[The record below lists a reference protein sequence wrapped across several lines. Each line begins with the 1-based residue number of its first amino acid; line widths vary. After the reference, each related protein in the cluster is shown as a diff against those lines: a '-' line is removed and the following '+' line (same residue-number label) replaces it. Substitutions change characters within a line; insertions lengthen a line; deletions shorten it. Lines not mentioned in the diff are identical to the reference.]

1 MRRMRELPCA
11 GEPGGSGGRICRGR
25 AGRQSDGA
33 VVELTLRV
41 ADEHIVAAAFRAY
54 GCPHLIAAASWLA
67 ERLAGRTRVELE
79 QWDWREVHDALSLPA
94 AKIGRLLTL
103 QDAARAAARNWPA
116 SAAV

>member
-1 MRRMRELPCA
+1 MRELPCA
-11 GEPGGSGGRICRGR
+11 GEPGGSGGRICHGR

-41 ADEHIVAAAFRAY
+41 ADERIVAAAFRAY

-67 ERLAGRTRVELE
+67 ERLAGRTRAELE
-79 QWDWREVHDALSLPA
+79 QWDWREVQEALSLPA